1 MFDIDWQSVLG
12 QLAYD
17 PKNPMIFSTGVFLL
31 LFLGFTLIY
40 NLLGKKTTL
49 RLLFV
54 TAFSY
59 YFYYKS
65 SGFYFYLLFIVT
77 FSDFFLAWLIHRNNQ
92 RHGLTTEEAVAKR
105 KLGVNRLLLALSLM
119 VDLGILVYFK
129 YTNFF
134 GNCWANITGG
144 TWDMLDIILPVGVS
158 FFTFQ
163 SLSYTFDV
171 YRGKLPA
178 LTSFLDYAFFV
189 SFFPQ
194 LVAGP
199 IVRACDF
206 APQISKPVQITSQM
220 FARAVFL
227 IGTGLFKKAVISD
240 YISLN
245 FVDRI
250 FDDPSLYSGVEN
262 LLGVYAYTLQI
273 YCDFSG
279 YSDMAI
285 GLALLLGFHFPQ
297 NFNAPYISRSVS
309 EFWHRWHISLST
321 WIRDYIY
328 ISLGGNRHGRLRQ
341 YFNLIVTM
349 LLGGL
354 WHGASLCFI
363 LWGGMHGV
371 ALVVNK
377 LWRTHV
383 SSRLSFLTS
392 ARWYARPWAWLYS
405 LLSLLLTFHFVCLAW
420 VFFRNPTFASS
431 YTMLS
436 RIMYDLH
443 PELLPQVLHGYRYV
457 FMLVIFGYFTHLL
470 PQSFNNAVIGL
481 LRRGG
486 IVVGAVFIVAVVYI
500 VIQVKSSTIQPFIY
514 FQF

>member
-199 IVRACDF
+199 IVRASDF
-206 APQISKPVQITSQM
+206 IPQIRKPLFVSKEM
-220 FARAVFL
+220 FGRAIFL
-227 IGTGLFKKAVISD
+227 IMAGLIKKAIIAD
-240 YISLN
+240 YISVN
-245 FVDRI
+245 FVDRV
-250 FDDPSLYSGVEN
+250 FDQPDLYSGVEN
-262 LLGVYAYTLQI
+262 LLGIYAYTLQL

-285 GLALLLGFHFPQ
+285 GIALMLGFKFPK
-297 NFNAPYISRSVS
+297 NFDAPFKTQSIT
-309 EFWHRWHISLST
+309 E
-321 WIRDYIY
+321 
-328 ISLGGNRHGRLRQ
+328 
-341 YFNLIVTM
+341 
-349 LLGGL
+349 
-354 WHGASLCFI
+354 
-363 LWGGMHGV
+363 
-371 ALVVNK
+371 
-377 LWRTHV
+377 LWR
-383 SSRLSFLTS
+383 R
-392 ARWYARPWAWLYS
+392 
-405 LLSLLLTFHFVCLAW
+405 
-420 VFFRNPTFASS
+420 
-431 YTMLS
+431 
-436 RIMYDLH
+436 
-443 PELLPQVLHGYRYV
+443 
-457 FMLVIFGYFTHLL
+457 
-470 PQSFNNAVIGL
+470 
-481 LRRGG
+481 
-486 IVVGAVFIVAVVYI
+486 
-500 VIQVKSSTIQPFIY
+500 
-514 FQF
+514 

>member
-199 IVRACDF
+199 IVRASDF
-206 APQISKPVQITSQM
+206 IPQIRKPLFVSKEM
-220 FARAVFL
+220 FGRAIFL
-227 IGTGLFKKAVISD
+227 IMAGLIKKAIIAD
-240 YISLN
+240 YISVN
-245 FVDRI
+245 FVDRV
-250 FDDPSLYSGVEN
+250 FDQPDLYSGVEN
-262 LLGVYAYTLQI
+262 LLGIYAYTLQL

-285 GLALLLGFHFPQ
+285 GIALMLGFKFPK
-297 NFNAPYISRSVS
+297 NFDAPFKSQSIT
-309 EFWHRWHISLST
+309 EFWRRWHISLSF
-321 WIRDYIY
+321 WLRDYIY
-328 ISLGGNRHGRLRQ
+328 ISFGGNRHGLFRQ
-341 YFNLIVTM
+341 CFNLLMVMVI
-349 LLGGL
+349 GGF
-354 WHGASLCFI
+354 WHQI
-363 LWGGMHGV
+363 
-371 ALVVNK
+371 
-377 LWRTHV
+377 R
-383 SSRLSFLTS
+383 FLTG
-392 ARWYARPWAWLYS
+392 RHETGRDHL
-405 LLSLLLTFHFVCLAW
+405 CL
-420 VFFRNPTFASS
+420 
-431 YTMLS
+431 
-436 RIMYDLH
+436 
-443 PELLPQVLHGYRYV
+443 
-457 FMLVIFGYFTHLL
+457 
-470 PQSFNNAVIGL
+470 
-481 LRRGG
+481 
-486 IVVGAVFIVAVVYI
+486 
-500 VIQVKSSTIQPFIY
+500 
-514 FQF
+514 

>member
-1 MFDIDWQSVLG
+1 MFDIDWHSVLG

-199 IVRACDF
+199 IVRASDF
-206 APQISKPVQITSQM
+206 IPQIRKPLFVSKEM
-220 FARAVFL
+220 FGRAIFL
-227 IGTGLFKKAVISD
+227 IMAGLIKKAIIAD
-240 YISLN
+240 YISVN
-245 FVDRI
+245 FVDRV
-250 FDDPSLYSGVEN
+250 FDQPDLYSGVEN
-262 LLGVYAYTLQI
+262 LLGIYAYTLQL

-285 GLALLLGFHFPQ
+285 GIALMLGFKFPK
-297 NFNAPYISRSVS
+297 NFDAPFKSQSIT
-309 EFWHRWHISLST
+309 EFWRRWHISLSF
-321 WIRDYIY
+321 WLRDYIY
-328 ISLGGNRHGRLRQ
+328 ISFGGNRHGLFRQ
-341 YFNLIVTM
+341 CINL
-349 LLGGL
+349 LLVMVIGGF
-354 WHGASLCFI
+354 WHGADFNFI
-363 LWGGMHGV
+363 LWGTFMGVCLVLEKLFMVWRRKSHPDYRITNHSHGLGGFVRTLITFHLFAASLIYFRASSFEIGTTMIDQIFNNFTPQVFTQWITGYWGV
-371 ALVVNK
+371 AVLIVIGYISHY
-377 LWRTHV
+377 LP
-383 SSRLSFLTS
+383 SRMNDAVQGGITKMPLFFQ
-392 ARWYARPWAWLYS
+392 A
-405 LLSLLLTFHFVCLAW
+405 LLIA
-420 VFFRNPTFASS
+420 
-431 YTMLS
+431 
-436 RIMYDLH
+436 I
-443 PELLPQVLHGYRYV
+443 
-457 FMLVIFGYFTHLL
+457 VIF
-470 PQSFNNAVIGL
+470 AVI
-481 LRRGG
+481 
-486 IVVGAVFIVAVVYI
+486 
-500 VIQVKSSTIQPFIY
+500 QMKSADVQPFIY
-514 FQF
+514 FDF

>member
-199 IVRACDF
+199 IVRASDF
-206 APQISKPVQITSQM
+206 IPQIRKPLFVSKEM
-220 FARAVFL
+220 FGRAIFL
-227 IGTGLFKKAVISD
+227 IMAGLIKKAIIAD
-240 YISLN
+240 YISAEGLTPVHLLCTH
-245 FVDRI
+245 FH
-250 FDDPSLYSGVEN
+250 FDHVLGLHFAADAYGLQPEGSALDEKIYNATPN
-262 LLGVYAYTLQI
+262 LLQYFLGPNDIEYKQLPLGQHLEHNNQIRFGNHMLQVIHTPGHSPGCLCFYCKEEDTLWSGDTLFRGSVGRTDLPGGNYKQLVDNIRTYLMTLPESTKVYAGHGPATTI
-273 YCDFSG
+273 G
-279 YSDMAI
+279 YEKAY
-285 GLALLLGFHFPQ
+285 
-297 NFNAPYISRSVS
+297 NPY
-309 EFWHRWHISLST
+309 F
-321 WIRDYIY
+321 
-328 ISLGGNRHGRLRQ
+328 
-341 YFNLIVTM
+341 
-349 LLGGL
+349 
-354 WHGASLCFI
+354 
-363 LWGGMHGV
+363 
-371 ALVVNK
+371 
-377 LWRTHV
+377 
-383 SSRLSFLTS
+383 
-392 ARWYARPWAWLYS
+392 
-405 LLSLLLTFHFVCLAW
+405 
-420 VFFRNPTFASS
+420 
-431 YTMLS
+431 
-436 RIMYDLH
+436 
-443 PELLPQVLHGYRYV
+443 
-457 FMLVIFGYFTHLL
+457 
-470 PQSFNNAVIGL
+470 
-481 LRRGG
+481 
-486 IVVGAVFIVAVVYI
+486 
-500 VIQVKSSTIQPFIY
+500 
-514 FQF
+514 